1 MEKYII
7 TPKSKIFDILEAFP
21 ELEEVLI
28 NYVPEFEKIRNPVLR
43 RTVGKIASLQ
53 QAANIG
59 GVNVAELVNHLRCA
73 VGQHEGDLDLEE
85 NVYQLD
91 TPVWFEAARI
101 STWLDAR
108 PMLEQGEHPV
118 AQVLADLMKLKEG
131 EIYELTVPFL
141 PAPLIDKATSL
152 GFSHWV
158 LEEEAELFKVYFS
171 KA

>member
-1 MEKYII
+1 MEKFII

-28 NYVPEFEKIRNPVLR
+28 NYVPEFEKIKNPVLR
-43 RTVGKIASLQ
+43 RTVGKVASLQ
-53 QAANIG
+53 QAASIG

-73 VGQHEGDLDLEE
+73 VGQQEGDMDLEDKKYAFE
-85 NVYQLD
+85 
-91 TPVWFEAARI
+91 TPAWFDASKV
-101 STWLDAR
+101 STRLDAR

-118 AQVLADLMKLKEG
+118 GQVISDLQKLQEG
-131 EIYELTVPFL
+131 EIYQLIVPFL

-158 LEEEAELFKVYFS
+158 QEEEAELFLVYFT

>member
-28 NYVPEFEKIRNPVLR
+28 NYVPEFEKIKNPVLR

-53 QAANIG
+53 QAAKIG

-73 VGQHEGDLDLEE
+73 VGQHEGDMDLEE
-85 NVYQLD
+85 KDYQHD
-91 TPVWFEAARI
+91 TPPWFDAARI
-101 STWLDAR
+101 STRLDAR

-118 AQVLADLMKLKEG
+118 GQVISDLQKLQDG

-152 GFSHWV
+152 GCSHWV
-158 LEEEAELFKVYFS
+158 KEEEAELFVVYFS